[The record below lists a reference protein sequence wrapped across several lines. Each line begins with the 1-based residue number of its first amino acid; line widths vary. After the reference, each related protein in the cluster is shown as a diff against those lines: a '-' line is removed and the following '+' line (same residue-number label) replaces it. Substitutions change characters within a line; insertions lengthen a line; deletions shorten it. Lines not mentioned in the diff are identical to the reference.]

1 MSSDPV
7 TNAMENMPACSTP
20 TSWVTTTVRKG
31 NTMPH
36 AAMPIVLHT

>member
-1 MSSDPV
+1 MPV

-20 TSWVTTTVRKG
+20 TSCVTTTVSTG

-36 AAMPIVLHT
+36 APMPREFHT

>member
-7 TNAMENMPACSTP
+7 TKASENMPACSTP
-20 TSWVTTTVRKG
+20 TSWVTTMVRNG

-36 AAMPIVLHT
+36 AAMPKVLQT